1 MNNFEEE
8 LNNNIK
14 NHTFSVLEIN
24 NLVKEIFDTS
34 PFFKSLKVKGEISNW
49 KGKNISGHIYFSLKD
64 SSSTIKCVMFKYDAF
79 SLKEDFKDGD
89 EVILTCSLSVYANGG
104 YYQLIVKNISRE
116 GEGDILLKKQKLIEK
131 LSKEGLFDE
140 SRKKKLPLFPYK
152 IGIIVGKNS
161 AASKDLETNIIR
173 RWTLVEINFYY
184 SLVQGK
190 EAPLDLIKNIIKA
203 DNDNNDVLIIAR
215 GGGSIED
222 LSCFDDEELIRTI
235 AKIKTPLISAVGH
248 EINRSITDFIADKYA
263 STPTGAAEIVVPNK
277 EDVLNDLKQ
286 NKDYIN
292 TLMNN
297 FLSNYIHKL
306 TILKTNK
313 SLTSLDK
320 IYDAYFEKIT
330 NYEIKITNLFKNYIY
345 NLDNKINNYKIL
357 ADSSNPYNIL
367 NKGYCIIK
375 DENDEII
382 YESKLLK
389 DEGNNKIIFKDKE
402 VDVSIT
408 KKEKLKNGK

>member
-24 NLVKEIFDTS
+24 SLVKEIFDTS
-34 PFFKSLKVKGEISNW
+34 PIFKSLKVRGEISNW

-64 SSSTIKCVMFKYDAF
+64 STSTIKCVMFKYDTF

-89 EVILTCSLSVYANGG
+89 EVILTCSLSVYAIGG

-131 LSKEGLFDE
+131 LSKEGLFDN
-140 SRKKKLPLFPYK
+140 SRKKKIPSFPYK

-173 RWTLVEINFYY
+173 RWPLVEINFYY

-203 DNDNNDVLIIAR
+203 DNDYNDVLIIAR

-222 LSCFDDEELIRTI
+222 LSAFDDETLIRTI
-235 AKIKTPLISAVGH
+235 SKIKTPLISAVGH
-248 EINRSITDFIADKYA
+248 EINRSITDFIADKYV

-277 EDVLNDLKQ
+277 DDVLTDLKQ
-286 NKDYIN
+286 NKEYIN

-297 FLSNYIHKL
+297 YLANYLHKI

-313 SLTSLDK
+313 SLTNLDK
-320 IYDAYFEKIT
+320 IYDAYYEKIN
-330 NYEIKITNLFKNYIY
+330 NYEIKINNLFSNFIL
-345 NLDNKINNYKIL
+345 NLENKLNKYKLL

-375 DENDEII
+375 DENGSIV

-389 DEGNNKIIFKDKE
+389 KENNSKIIFKDKE
-402 VDVSIT
+402 VDVTII
-408 KKEKLKNGK
+408 KKEK

>member
-14 NHTFSVLEIN
+14 NHTFSVIEIN
-24 NLVKEIFDTS
+24 SLVKEIFDSS
-34 PFFKSLKVKGEISNW
+34 PIFKSLKVKGEISNW
-49 KGKNISGHIYFSLKD
+49 KSKNISGHIYFSLKD
-64 SSSTIKCVMFKYDAF
+64 NSSTIKCVMFKYDTF

-89 EVILTCSLSVYANGG
+89 EVILTCSLSVYSPGG

-116 GEGDILLKKQKLIEK
+116 GEGDILLRKQKLIEK
-131 LSKEGLFDE
+131 LTKEGLFDE
-140 SRKKKLPLFPYK
+140 SRKKKIPLFPYK

-173 RWTLVEINFYY
+173 RWPLVEINFYY

-203 DNDNNDVLIIAR
+203 DNGSNDVLIIAR

-222 LSCFDDEELIRTI
+222 LSAFDDETLIRTI
-235 AKIKTPLISAVGH
+235 SKIKTPLISAVGH

-277 EDVLNDLKQ
+277 DDVLLDLKQ

-292 TLMNN
+292 TIMNN
-297 FLSNYIHKL
+297 YLSIYIHKL

-320 IYDAYFEKIT
+320 IYDSYYEKINNYSIKNNNLFT
-330 NYEIKITNLFKNYIY
+330 NYIL
-345 NLDNKINNYKIL
+345 NLDNKINKFKLL

-375 DENDEII
+375 NENNEII
-382 YESKLLK
+382 YNSNLLK
-389 DEGNNKIIFKDKE
+389 KEGNNKIIFKDKE
-402 VDVSIT
+402 VNVTII
-408 KKEKLKNGK
+408 KKEK

>member
-14 NHTFSVLEIN
+14 NHTFSVIEIN
-24 NLVKEIFDTS
+24 SLVKEIFDSS
-34 PFFKSLKVKGEISNW
+34 PIFKSIKVKGEISNW

-64 SSSTIKCVMFKYDAF
+64 NSSTIKCVMFKYDTF

-89 EVILTCSLSVYANGG
+89 EVILTCSLSVYSPGG

-116 GEGDILLKKQKLIEK
+116 GEGDILLRKQKLIEK
-131 LSKEGLFDE
+131 LLKEGLFDE
-140 SRKKKLPLFPYK
+140 SRKKKIPLFPYK

-173 RWTLVEINFYY
+173 RWPLVEINFYY

-203 DNDNNDVLIIAR
+203 DNGSNDVLIIAR

-222 LSCFDDEELIRTI
+222 LSAFDDETLIRTI
-235 AKIKTPLISAVGH
+235 SKIKTPLISAVGH

-277 EDVLNDLKQ
+277 DDVLLDLKQ

-292 TLMNN
+292 TIMNN
-297 FLSNYIHKL
+297 YLSIYIHKL

-320 IYDAYFEKIT
+320 IYDSYYEKINNYSIKNNNLFT
-330 NYEIKITNLFKNYIY
+330 NYIL
-345 NLDNKINNYKIL
+345 NLDNKINKFKLL

-375 DENDEII
+375 NENNEII
-382 YESKLLK
+382 YNSNLLK
-389 DEGNNKIIFKDKE
+389 KEGNNKIIFKDKA
-402 VDVSIT
+402 VNVTII
-408 KKEKLKNGK
+408 KKEK

>member
-24 NLVKEIFDTS
+24 SLVKEIFDTS
-34 PFFKSLKVKGEISNW
+34 PIFKSLKVRGEISNW

-64 SSSTIKCVMFKYDAF
+64 STSTIKCVMFKYDTF

-89 EVILTCSLSVYANGG
+89 EVILTCSLSVYAIGG

-131 LSKEGLFDE
+131 LSKEGLFDN
-140 SRKKKLPLFPYK
+140 SRKKKIPSFPYK

-173 RWTLVEINFYY
+173 RWPLVEINFYY

-203 DNDNNDVLIIAR
+203 DNDHNDVLIIAR

-222 LSCFDDEELIRTI
+222 LSAFDDETLIRTI
-235 AKIKTPLISAVGH
+235 SKIKTPLISAVGH
-248 EINRSITDFIADKYA
+248 EINRSITDFIADKYV

-277 EDVLNDLKQ
+277 DDVLTDLKQ
-286 NKDYIN
+286 NKEYIN

-297 FLSNYIHKL
+297 YLANYLHKI

-313 SLTSLDK
+313 SLTNLDK
-320 IYDAYFEKIT
+320 IYDAYYEKIN
-330 NYEIKITNLFKNYIY
+330 NYEIKINNLFSNFIL
-345 NLDNKINNYKIL
+345 NLENKLNKYKLL

-375 DENDEII
+375 DENGSIV

-389 DEGNNKIIFKDKE
+389 KENNSKIIFKDKE
-402 VDVSIT
+402 VDVTII
-408 KKEKLKNGK
+408 KKEK

>member
-14 NHTFSVLEIN
+14 NHTFSVIEIN
-24 NLVKEIFDTS
+24 SLVKEIFDSS
-34 PFFKSLKVKGEISNW
+34 PIFKSIKVKGEISNW

-64 SSSTIKCVMFKYDAF
+64 NSSTIKCVMFKYDTF

-89 EVILTCSLSVYANGG
+89 EVILTCSLSVYSPGG

-116 GEGDILLKKQKLIEK
+116 GEGDILLRKQKLIEK
-131 LSKEGLFDE
+131 LTKEGLFDE
-140 SRKKKLPLFPYK
+140 SRKKKIPLFPYK

-173 RWTLVEINFYY
+173 RWPLVEINFYY

-203 DNDNNDVLIIAR
+203 DNDSNDVLIIAR

-222 LSCFDDEELIRTI
+222 LSAFDDETLIRTI
-235 AKIKTPLISAVGH
+235 SKIKTPLISAVGH

-277 EDVLNDLKQ
+277 DDVLLDLKQ

-292 TLMNN
+292 TIMNN
-297 FLSNYIHKL
+297 YLSIYIHKL

-320 IYDAYFEKIT
+320 IYDSYYEKINNYSIKNNNLFT
-330 NYEIKITNLFKNYIY
+330 NYIL
-345 NLDNKINNYKIL
+345 NLDNKINKFKLL

-375 DENDEII
+375 NENNEII
-382 YESKLLK
+382 YNSNLLK
-389 DEGNNKIIFKDKE
+389 KEGNNKIIFKDKE
-402 VDVSIT
+402 VNVTII
-408 KKEKLKNGK
+408 KKEK